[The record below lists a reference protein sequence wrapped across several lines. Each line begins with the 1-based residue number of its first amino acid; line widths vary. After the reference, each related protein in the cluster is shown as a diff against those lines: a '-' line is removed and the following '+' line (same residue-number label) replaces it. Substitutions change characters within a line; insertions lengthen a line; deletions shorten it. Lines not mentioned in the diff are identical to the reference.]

1 MKNETKNWRK
11 TAAAKQKMR
20 TSIEILTQN
29 KTILEKTILINK
41 SGNKNTCWLAD
52 KTITQKVQAGQL
64 FEKIPFL
71 ISVKT

>member
-41 SGNKNTCWLAD
+41 SGNKNTGWLAD